1 MPIFWKR
8 PSASPGAST
17 DRDER
22 ASSGEDAP
30 GEPDRNS
37 FEEADRL
44 IVAGH
49 RLEDRGEFEAALAQY
64 RQAVAAAP
72 GYPRTHMNVGNA
84 LRRLA
89 RRDEAI
95 AAQQEAIRCDARYAP
110 ARFNLGLLLLDDGD
124 PVGAERELAQALRLQ
139 PDMFQAAV
147 VLAELFET
155 QGRLDEADGQ
165 FRRAC
170 EAVPD
175 HAGTMLNYGAFC
187 MRQGRFD
194 EAVRLFERAKAADPA
209 VKEVESSM
217 LFALNFRT
225 DLDSEAIA
233 REHRRVGAMI
243 GAAAGAPFESWEN
256 APDPERRLRIG
267 YVSGDF
273 LNHSVAGF
281 LWPVLEAHDHEAFE
295 IFCFSN
301 YAHPNPIADGL
312 RELSDHWRDI
322 AELTDTQT
330 IERIR
335 RDRIDVL
342 VDLSGHTGRNRLPVF
357 ARHPAPVQATWL
369 GYLNTTG
376 LAAMDYRITDPFT
389 DPPGETEHLHTE
401 KLVRMPGSQ
410 WCYVPFSWPDAVPV
424 PHPAQPEA
432 LVFGSFNQFRKI
444 SDPCLALW
452 CRVLA
457 EVPEATLLVLDVR
470 QPAMRDRLLQRV
482 ERNGIDPARVSVRG
496 REIIPEYFACIGNAD
511 VALDT
516 FPYNGAT
523 TTLDILAMGV
533 PLVALRGERAIS
545 RGSYS
550 ILRTLGADD
559 LIAGDANEYV
569 ELNVRLARDRAWRRR
584 LRETLRPRLAASPL
598 TDAASFTEALER
610 HYREMWRAWCARAPR
625 PATSA

>member
-1 MPIFWKR
+1 MPKFWKR
-8 PSASPGAST
+8 LGASRAAST
-17 DRDER
+17 DRDHRVE
-22 ASSGEDAP
+22 SGEDVP
-30 GEPDRNS
+30 NEPDRGP
-37 FEEADRL
+37 FDEADRL
-44 IVAGH
+44 IAAGH

-64 RQAVAAAP
+64 RLSVVAAP
-72 GYPRTHMNVGNA
+72 DYPRAHMNVGNA

-95 AAQQEAIRCDARYAP
+95 AAQEEAIRCDAGYAP
-110 ARFNLGLLLLDDGD
+110 ARFNLGLLLLDGGD
-124 PVGAERELAQALRLQ
+124 AAGAERELAQALRLQ
-139 PDMFQAAV
+139 PGMFQAAV
-147 VLAELFET
+147 VLAEIFET
-155 QGRLDEADGQ
+155 QGRLDEAEGQ

-175 HAGTMLNYGAFC
+175 HGGTMLNYGAFC

-194 EAVRLFERAKAADPA
+194 EAVRLFERAKATDPA

-225 DLDSEAIA
+225 DLDSEAIT
-233 REHRRVGAMI
+233 REHRRVGGII
-243 GAAAGAPFESWEN
+243 GAAAGAPFGSWGN
-256 APDPERRLRIG
+256 APDPDRRLRVG

-281 LWPVLEAHDHEAFE
+281 LWPVLEAHDKDAFE

-312 RELSDHWRDI
+312 RELADHWRDI
-322 AELTDTQT
+322 AELTDSQT

-335 RDRIDVL
+335 DDGIDIL
-342 VDLSGHTGRNRLPVF
+342 VDLSGHTGRNRLAVF

-376 LAAMDYRITDPFT
+376 LAAMDYRITDAFT
-389 DPPGETEHLHTE
+389 DPEGETEHLHTE

-410 WCYVPFSWPDAVPV
+410 WCYVPFSWPESIPV
-424 PHPAQPEA
+424 PHAARPDA

-457 EVPEATLLVLDVR
+457 EVPEAELLVLDVR
-470 QPAMRDRLLQRV
+470 QPAMREQLLQRV
-482 ERNGIDPARVSVRG
+482 ERHGIDPARVSVRG
-496 REIIPEYFACIGNAD
+496 REIIPEYFACIGNVD
-511 VALDT
+511 VALDA

-523 TTLDILAMGV
+523 TTLDILSMGV
-533 PLVALRGERAIS
+533 PLIALRGERAIS

-559 LIAGDANEYV
+559 LIAGNAEEYV
-569 ELNVRLARDRAWRRR
+569 DLNVRLARDSAWRMR
-584 LRETLRPRLAASPL
+584 LRETLRSRLAASPL
-598 TDAASFTEALER
+598 TDAPRFTEALEQ
-610 HYREMWRAWCARAPR
+610 HYRAMWRAWCARPR